1 MGLDAKRGESR
12 AAVAVRYMQYLHV
25 RACVRVWEW
34 ECVVRTM
41 RKVGI
46 KKTSGLSSHGIAAT
60 SSLPPPANEPVRS
73 RPDAETSP
81 VQKRPS
87 LGADVAKS
95 RASVPILDCRPVRR
109 RSRAASQPRGHKHR
123 RGWRCRCRHTPTG
136 KERATTGTRRL
147 ILNREQL
154 DEVCGPG
161 HSPQLAQ
168 KRDQLEVIEYD
179 FDEHRRPL
187 LGVTIVDAVE
197 AVEGRLAVWAAVA
210 FSVATRST
218 LNGTNP

>member
-1 MGLDAKRGESR
+1 MESQRRRAFLRLQTSRSGPGRMRKRPPRSR
-12 AAVAVRYMQYLHV
+12 DRVAVQM
-25 RACVRVWEW
+25 W
-34 ECVVRTM
+34 
-41 RKVGI
+41 
-46 KKTSGLSSHGIAAT
+46 
-60 SSLPPPANEPVRS
+60 
-73 RPDAETSP
+73 
-81 VQKRPS
+81 PS
-87 LGADVAKS
+87 LAHQSRSSIADQYGDA
-95 RASVPILDCRPVRR
+95 PVRR
-109 RSRAASQPRGHKHR
+109 AGRVGHKHR

>member
-1 MGLDAKRGESR
+1 MRGTDHEEGWNKEDVRAEFAWNRSDVEPSSACKRAGPVPAGCGNVPRAEETESR
-12 AAVAVRYMQYLHV
+12 CRCGQVSRISPDPRLPTSTATLPCGEPAA
-25 RACVRVWEW
+25 W
-34 ECVVRTM
+34 
-41 RKVGI
+41 G
-46 KKTSGLSSHGIAAT
+46 TSIG
-60 SSLPPPANEPVRS
+60 
-73 RPDAETSP
+73 
-81 VQKRPS
+81 
-87 LGADVAKS
+87 
-95 RASVPILDCRPVRR
+95 
-109 RSRAASQPRGHKHR
+109 
-123 RGWRCRCRHTPTG
+123 GWRCRCRHTPTG